1 MAILYTSRWFGRA
14 GAHCKHR
21 CCNSFGSQPVVQQRL
36 CRGRRSTEASKPA
49 SISTATSAHAVINAW
64 QYVGRLHFDSST
76 DHARR
81 MLLTFR
87 NLMLSAWP
95 PARQRQRAIQQSAAL
110 LLRLLLHLLRATT
123 LVAAHGVGAAGGW
136 HARAVRA
143 WHYSWCASVT
153 DTMEAPTIAAAA
165 TLCACWG
172 AVGGGRRGRGARS
185 CQPFAGRPARL
196 SAESH

>member
-1 MAILYTSRWFGRA
+1 MRRLLPPVAILYTSRWSGRA
-14 GAHCKHR
+14 GTHCEQR
-21 CCNSFGSQPVVQQRL
+21 CCNGFGFQPVVQQRL
-36 CRGRRSTEASKPA
+36 CRGRQSTEASKPA

-81 MLLTFR
+81 MLSTFR

-110 LLRLLLHLLRATT
+110 LLRLLLRLLLHLLPHLLRATT
-123 LVAAHGVGAAGGW
+123 PVAAHSVGAAGGW

-143 WHYSWCASVT
+143 GRYSWCAS
-153 DTMEAPTIAAAA
+153 
-165 TLCACWG
+165 
-172 AVGGGRRGRGARS
+172 S
-185 CQPFAGRPARL
+185 
-196 SAESH
+196 